1 MKPKLSLTTV
11 ALATLL
17 AAAAPASASHI
28 LNQNVTIDGIA
39 PYTFIGTPTLPFFL
53 DSDGLLT
60 LAWDATGESDTA
72 FVTFTQTGG
81 TGLLTPSDIEKG
93 FEGGSQSFSELLNF
107 GSGPGTWQGFVTFDF
122 PASEPDFQYPNGS
135 KASEPSFAFSVE
147 VASVP
152 DGGSTVLL
160 LGAALSGM
168 AWMRR
173 KLG

>member
-1 MKPKLSLTTV
+1 MKSKLPLTAV

-28 LNQNVTIDGIA
+28 FNRNVTIDGVA
-39 PYTFIGTPTLPFFL
+39 PYTFNGAPTLPFFL
-53 DSDGLLT
+53 DSDGLFT
-60 LAWDATGESDTA
+60 LAWDATGEPDTA

-81 TGLLTPSDIEKG
+81 TGLLTPSDIAKG
-93 FEGGSQSFSELLNF
+93 FGGGFQSFSEVLNF
-107 GSGPGTWQGFVTFDF
+107 GSGPGTWQGFMNFDF
-122 PASEPDFQYPNGS
+122 PESFPDFQYPDGGE
-135 KASEPSFAFSVE
+135 AFEPSFTFSVE